1 MLRFVCCFPF
11 SSHVAT
17 AEKSN
22 QTVHLYKKRIKN
34 NSTGT
39 GIFCTTFDLQSTT
52 ARCNKIC
59 KHVFDTVVWTAR
71 ITRIFSLC
79 LFFFVKI
86 VTITSSSDTFYGNAF
101 LPRRHIGKR
110 KQRNDRN
117 NKKKSNEKGKEEKC
131 YQTFETLRINIVQ
144 FAWWIHSCTLECRL
158 EFGCPA

>member
-1 MLRFVCCFPF
+1 MFLFFFFCFPF

-59 KHVFDTVVWTAR
+59 KHVFDTVVCDNRQNHTGVNLQPV
-71 ITRIFSLC
+71 FVC
-79 LFFFVKI
+79 FFFVKI
-86 VTITSSSDTFYGNAF
+86 VTITSSSDIFYGNAF

-110 KQRNDRN
+110 KQRNDQKIKRN
-117 NKKKSNEKGKEEKC
+117 QMKREKKTNAIRHLK
-131 YQTFETLRINIVQ
+131 L
-144 FAWWIHSCTLECRL
+144 
-158 EFGCPA
+158 